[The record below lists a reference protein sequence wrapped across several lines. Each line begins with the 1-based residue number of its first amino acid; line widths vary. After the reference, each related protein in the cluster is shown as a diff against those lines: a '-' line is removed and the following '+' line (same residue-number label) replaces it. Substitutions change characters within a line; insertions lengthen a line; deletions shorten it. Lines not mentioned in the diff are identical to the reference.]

1 MVNNNTGKNVVPYSV
16 PVNILM
22 HPNGLS
28 FVANSNANK
37 VEVIDMKKFSI
48 VSLGLE
54 VFLMQWHLW
63 NRTCYINRFK
73 ILFILEYYL

>member
-22 HPNGLS
+22 HPNGLYA

-37 VEVIDMKKFSI
+37 VEVIDMKKFYNCK
-48 VSLGLE
+48 L
-54 VFLMQWHLW
+54 
-63 NRTCYINRFK
+63 
-73 ILFILEYYL
+73 